1 MQTAPQPIELSVR
14 YRLAEY
20 LRLISEFEPRSATH
34 REAIQKAKSSPWARV
49 LPNAKWLERIATVL
63 IGTPAFLYKRS
74 SVGTCVFR
82 IGPER
87 IERQSKAGTLAKPW
101 SSVTV
106 VHCLSEAYLV
116 ELEHGAMPLPYR
128 CFSPEQRAAFEA
140 FVPSDKLGA
149 QTHAA

>member
-1 MQTAPQPIELSVR
+1 
-14 YRLAEY
+14 LAEY
-20 LRLISEFEPRSATH
+20 LRLISEFEPRSAAH
-34 REAIQKAKSSPWARV
+34 REAIQKAKSSPWATV
-49 LPNAKWLERIATVL
+49 LPSGKWLDRIAIVL
-63 IGTPAFLYKRS
+63 LGTPAFLYKRS

-82 IGPER
+82 IDAER
-87 IERQSKAGTLAKPW
+87 VERRSKAGTLAKPW

-116 ELEHGAMPLPYR
+116 EFERGAMPLPYR

-149 QTHAA
+149 QRHAA